1 MGPFL
6 SYHKALA
13 RGQDDGESWM
23 AALDLM
29 SKISTVHGNRM
40 LQALRA
46 ADLIIYKGND
56 STYLE
61 LRGRS
66 RPVLKRRPTRGITG

>member
-46 ADLIIYKGND
+46 ADLIIYRA
-56 STYLE
+56 TYLE